1 MSPLSNSSPAPLRLQ
16 TRTILSI
23 TKQRHRQLR
32 CHRARNNRNIDPVQ
46 PAKCARKLR
55 LVILINQQRGIK
67 HQPLHDR
74 LAACSLDIAELDY
87 ARCQRAGGG
96 LGVDAT
102 GAVDGFQ
109 REGAG
114 GGGPGAAR
122 PSRRVSGRRR
132 EQQRSKAAGEPDE
145 ALVGQGAVGPQRLGG
160 GDEAGDNVGEV
171 VELGC

>member
-1 MSPLSNSSPAPLRLQ
+1 MGPLSNSSSAPLRLQ
-16 TRTILSI
+16 TCTILNI
-23 TKQRHRQLR
+23 TKQRHRQFR
-32 CHRARNNRNIDPVQ
+32 CHRAHNNRNIDPVQ
-46 PAKCARKLR
+46 PAKRVRKFR

-67 HQPLHDR
+67 HQPLHGR
-74 LAACSLDIAELDY
+74 LAACSLDAAALDY
-87 ARCQRAGGG
+87 ARCQRGGGG

-114 GGGPGAAR
+114 GGGPGAAQ
-122 PSRRVSGRRR
+122 PSRRVPGRRR

-145 ALVGQGAVGPQRLGG
+145 ALVGQGAVGPQRLDS
-160 GDEAGDNVGEV
+160 GDGAGDNVGEV